1 MKGMV
6 YYMYGFIGAVFA
18 IIGFVTWIVT
28 AAKVDLTDPKSMKVF
43 KTGFEKDCFA
53 HFADEITGKEQT
65 PDYQQEA
72 LIKQVCACD
81 ANAVLKILQRQKSVK
96 IGVTVEAKRALK
108 SGTPEMKAAFESC
121 ALAYGLGK

>member
-6 YYMYGFIGAVFA
+6 YYMYGFIGAVSA
-18 IIGFVTWIVT
+18 VIGFVTWIVT

-53 HFADEITGKEQT
+53 HFGDEITGKGQT

-72 LIKQVCACD
+72 LIKQVCAFD

-121 ALAYGLGK
+121 ALAYGLGQ